1 MRVAWVTHRDIQSRA
16 GGAEAADMDMLALR
30 PEGIDVTLVKPG
42 GIRADLKEYDRIV
55 ATGFVDYT
63 ARELNELSRLQP
75 ILWVHDAQ
83 FSGHWVYEEATKIIV
98 LTPQHLEYELEKNP
112 RLKRDQFIINPG
124 WMNTSGMMPM
134 GTKEH
139 KALWAHRAEP
149 HKGLDNAES
158 WAKEHDVPLEVMVG
172 RPHEEVIYEMARS
185 EYFVLLSHIMDPGP
199 RSVMEAQLCGC
210 KIIAND
216 KVGWFDEDLQD
227 LNTRLSH
234 ADKAFWEA
242 ICE

>member
-1 MRVAWVTHRDIQSRA
+1 
-16 GGAEAADMDMLALR
+16 MDMLERR
-30 PEGIDVTLVKPG
+30 PKGIDITLVKPG
-42 GIRADLKEYDRIV
+42 GIRPDLKDYDRVV
-55 ATGFVDYT
+55 ATGFADYT
-63 ARELNELSRLQP
+63 ARELNELSRLTP

-112 RLKRDQFIINPG
+112 RLNREQFIINPG
-124 WMNTSGMMPM
+124 WMDTGGMIP
-134 GTKEH
+134 GTKLDQ
-139 KALWAHRAEP
+139 ALWAHRAEP

-158 WAKEHDVPLEVMVG
+158 WAKEHDVELVVMVG
-172 RPHEEVIYEMARS
+172 RPHSEVIHEMKHS
-185 EYFVLLSHIMDPGP
+185 KYFILLSHIMDPGP

-216 KVGWFDEDLQD
+216 KVGWFDEAPED
-227 LNTRLSH
+227 LNTRLLN